1 MHFYIEQLF
10 DHENGPIV
18 EQALWYMGN
27 LAGSD
32 EQCRMLVL
40 QKTSTLA
47 VIHSY
52 SKRDRIRVGMLKTI
66 SWCLHNLTRGKEFPL
81 DKVSTAAEVAAN
93 FLWVNNDT
101 VVADSLWALSSLTDG
116 ENDQIQLVVEQGI
129 IVQTCS
135 KMLSN
140 NTTVV

>member
-1 MHFYIEQLF
+1 M
-10 DHENGPIV
+10 
-18 EQALWYMGN
+18 
-27 LAGSD
+27 
-32 EQCRMLVL
+32 
-40 QKTSTLA
+40 
-47 VIHSY
+47 
-52 SKRDRIRVGMLKTI
+52 
-66 SWCLHNLTRGKEFPL
+66 